1 MRLPHRQLLLAL
13 AFGFGAVAAP
23 AAILMFEASK
33 TPRPEL
39 HDAAYARSLLSQ
51 GRLAWEDQRAMAGGS
66 AVRGSEVA
74 DPGAGN

>member
-1 MRLPHRQLLLAL
+1 MLAL

-23 AAILMFEASK
+23 AALIMFEAAR

-51 GRLAWEDQRAMAGGS
+51 GRLAWEDQPAIAGGS
-66 AVRGSEVA
+66 TPRDLAVPEAGS
-74 DPGAGN
+74 GN